1 MFQRIRRLYCLLLI
15 GALLLAACQQPVP
28 ADAPIAAQPTSPA
41 SRATTIPALTPQ
53 PTVVEPPPIET
64 ATAGP
69 GDALPSKPDYPGIW
83 GIWGTGVST
92 ADKPWY
98 KGQVIAIGWEEIE
111 LADNSFDW
119 TALDRLINE
128 VVTKDLYVMVL
139 VYTGRRNPAWIYQ
152 AGVPEVRSSYRDGS
166 SFAYYVNDNNHDG
179 DGDDPGE
186 FRYYFKRMIATV
198 AQHLNQLNTD
208 ATLPSYHKIVGI
220 QGPIGAS
227 GDPHPYTQAGT
238 STGEG
243 DPWWGEGTPYEID
256 HATWVAYQQEMFA
269 FYYAQYQQFSPRMHL
284 LLNTGDGPAMHE
296 WALAELPGVWVK
308 YGRLGDRYQN
318 NREFTDPDAAS
329 GAWLWQP
336 VREFRNGL
344 AHRSRS
350 EMDLTDQGWFT
361 EAPLWNMYWT
371 NLWDLHAGMDM
382 HNILDEDLENPAFAE
397 SFAFFS
403 KYAGFKDPRDSTGVW
418 IALRDGLDVADTER
432 FPEDLYGEE
441 DRGRNRVRYRRILD
455 EFAPY
460 GAQQND
466 MDALNRTS
474 WDALNDLGWRIYP
487 GNYEMWLSQRDPNAT
502 SQGLWRVGSQEQPYG
517 RFARRT
523 DAANGKQAMYF
534 DIDDRFFFGQ
544 PLNGAYPVTVRVV
557 YLDSG
562 TDSWSLHYDAIDHP
576 ERTAV
581 TITKTNSGLWREVT
595 LVLDDAYF
603 GNRAPRQSDLVLVN
617 PDTGD
622 DTFHM
627 IELTREQGYRTG
639 YFGDLSP

>member
-1 MFQRIRRLYCLLLI
+1 MFQRIRALYCLFLI
-15 GALLLAACQQPVP
+15 GALLLAACQQSAP
-28 ADAPIAAQPTSPA
+28 AVGGPIVERPSSPPSTPTA
-41 SRATTIPALTPQ
+41 IATPQ
-53 PTVVEPPPIET
+53 PTTGDRSPVVA

-69 GDALPSKPDYPGIW
+69 SDNTPSKPDYPGIW

-98 KGQVIAIGWEEIE
+98 KGQVVAIGWEEIE

-128 VVTKDLYVMVL
+128 AVEKDLYVMVM
-139 VYTGRRNPAWIYQ
+139 VYTGRRNPAWIYR
-152 AGVPEVRSSYRDGS
+152 AGVPEVQSNYKSSS
-166 SFAYYVNDNNHDG
+166 SFAYYVNDNNNDG
-179 DGDDPGE
+179 DGDDVGE
-186 FRYYFKRMIATV
+186 FRFYFKRMIGAV
-198 AQHLNQLNTD
+198 AQHLNRLNTD

-220 QGPIGAS
+220 QGPVGAS

-256 HATWVAYQQEMFA
+256 HATWSAYQQEMFV
-269 FYYAQYQQFSPRMHL
+269 FYYAQYQQFRPRMHV

-296 WALAELPGVWVK
+296 WALAQLPGVWVK

-318 NREFTDPDAAS
+318 NREFTDPDASS
-329 GAWLWQP
+329 GSWLWQP

-397 SFAFFS
+397 SFAFFA

-418 IALRDGLDVADTER
+418 VALRDGLDVADTER
-432 FPEDLYGEE
+432 FPEDVYGAE
-441 DRGRNRVRYRRILD
+441 DRGRNQSRYRRILA

-466 MDALNRTS
+466 MDVLNRTS

-487 GNYEMWLSQRDPNAT
+487 GNYEMWLFQRDPNAT

-523 DAANGKQAMYF
+523 DAASGKQAMYF
-534 DIDDRFFFGQ
+534 DVDDRFFFDQ
-544 PLNGAYPVTVRVV
+544 PLNGTYAVTVRVV
-557 YLDSG
+557 YLDQG
-562 TDSWSLHYDAIDHP
+562 TGTWTLQYDAIGNP
-576 ERTAV
+576 QQTAI
-581 TITKTNSGLWREVT
+581 TATKTNSGLWREAT
-595 LVLDDAYF
+595 IVLDDAYF
-603 GNRAPRQSDLVLVN
+603 GNRAPRDSDLMLVN
-617 PDTGD
+617 PDADD

-627 IELTREQGYRTG
+627 IELTRTEGYRTG
-639 YFGDLSP
+639 YFGDGAP

>member
-1 MFQRIRRLYCLLLI
+1 MFQRIRGLYCLLLI
-15 GALLLAACQQPVP
+15 GALLLAACQQSAPAIDGEIVERPSSPVSTP
-28 ADAPIAAQPTSPA
+28 TAIAM
-41 SRATTIPALTPQ
+41 PQ
-53 PTVVEPPPIET
+53 PTTDPSPVVT
-64 ATAGP
+64 ATTEP
-69 GDALPSKPDYPGIW
+69 GDDTPSKPDYPGIW

-98 KGQVIAIGWEEIE
+98 KGQVVAIGWEEIE

-128 VVTKDLYVMVL
+128 VVEKDLYVMVM
-139 VYTGRRNPAWIYQ
+139 VYTGRRNPGWIYQ
-152 AGVPEVRSSYRDGS
+152 AGVPEVQSNYKGS
-166 SFAYYVNDNNHDG
+166 SRFAYYVNDNNKDG
-179 DGDDPGE
+179 DGDDVGE
-186 FRYYFKRMIATV
+186 FRFYFKRMIGAV
-198 AQHLNQLNTD
+198 ARHLNRLNTD

-220 QGPIGAS
+220 QGPVGAS

-256 HATWVAYQQEMFA
+256 HATWSAYQQEMFV
-269 FYYAQYQQFSPRMHL
+269 FYYAQYQQFRPRMHV
-284 LLNTGDGPAMHE
+284 LLNTGDGPAIHE
-296 WALAELPGVWVK
+296 WALARLPGVWVK

-318 NREFTDPDAAS
+318 NREFTDPDASS
-329 GAWLWQP
+329 GSWLWQP

-350 EMDLTDQGWFT
+350 EMDLTDHGWFT

-418 IALRDGLDVADTER
+418 VALRDGLDVADTER
-432 FPEDLYGEE
+432 FPEDVYGAE
-441 DRGRNRVRYRRILD
+441 DRGRNRARYLRILA

-487 GNYEMWLSQRDPNAT
+487 GNYEMWLSQRDPSAT
-502 SQGLWRVGSQEQPYG
+502 SQGLWRVGSQGQPYG

-523 DAANGKQAMYF
+523 DAASGKQALYF
-534 DIDDRFFFGQ
+534 DIDDRFFFDQ
-544 PLNGAYPVTVRVV
+544 PLSGAYAATVRVV
-557 YLDSG
+557 YLDQG
-562 TDSWSLHYDAIDHP
+562 TDTWTLQYDAIDNP
-576 ERTAV
+576 QQTAITV
-581 TITKTNSGLWREVT
+581 TKTNSGLWREAT
-595 LVLDDAYF
+595 IVLDDAYF
-603 GNRAPRQSDLVLVN
+603 GNRAPRESDLMLVN
-617 PDTGD
+617 PDAAD

-627 IELTREQGYRTG
+627 IELTRTEGYRTG
-639 YFGDLSP
+639 YFGDVAP